1 MRVLPVSRPTT
12 AHRVLAAIQAHVR
25 EYGRAPTI
33 RELERASGL
42 DHSTVYHALHT
53 LKRDYGYVR
62 WEKGLAGTLHVT
74 ERYDE

>member
-12 AHRVLAAIQAHVR
+12 AHRVLAALQAFRR
-25 EYGRAPTI
+25 EHGRAPTI

-62 WEKGLAGTLHVT
+62 
-74 ERYDE
+74 